1 MRTKWF
7 TGEKVKKDL
16 CFSFLRRNNLQS
28 TYSFTCRCVL
38 VRDCV
43 SYWEACFN
51 FFFNCWILFLFS
63 ISIKTHTYTII
74 YLLVLIRTSQTCFQ
88 YFSYKKIERYL
99 SETKNRLQFPCLS
112 EFQSHHHTL
121 CLLLHVNNIQLQRRS
136 NNFHG
141 LTIKTKRI
149 MGLKLV
155 QIQVQTIMTCASA
168 KRYSLTVSLL

>member
-1 MRTKWF
+1 MIMKSENKIICRRKSQKGSLFFVFW
-7 TGEKVKKDL
+7 
-16 CFSFLRRNNLQS
+16 RNNLQS
-28 TYSFTCRCVL
+28 TTYSFTCRHVL

-43 SYWEACFN
+43 SYREACFN

-74 YLLVLIRTSQTCFQ
+74 YLLVPIRSSQTCFQ

-121 CLLLHVNNIQLQRRS
+121 CLLLLHVNNIQLQQRS

-155 QIQVQTIMTCASA
+155 QIQVQTIMTCA
-168 KRYSLTVSLL
+168 